1 MWGEVR
7 LRRERREQ
15 NLGGRLR
22 GGGGGGG
29 EEPIKEVAMGMGMR
43 RHTGVDAE
51 ADASS
56 VVGDASTV
64 VGGAP
69 TTMTTMTTGGS
80 SSISNSDRHMM
91 APAAAAAGTATAH
104 RTTALVPPI
113 FPPERPET
121 PSPPYSPGP
130 VGSSEWTVYGGPGLN
145 NTPRPPV
152 VSPVSPIESEKGHYG
167 RDS

>member
-7 LRRERREQ
+7 LRRDRREQ

-22 GGGGGGG
+22 GGG
-29 EEPIKEVAMGMGMR
+29 EEPIKEVAMAMGMR
-43 RHTGVDAE
+43 RHPGVDAE

-64 VGGAP
+64 VGAP
-69 TTMTTMTTGGS
+69 TTTTMTTGGS

-91 APAAAAAGTATAH
+91 APGAVSAAATGTGIGTAH
-104 RTTALVPPI
+104 RTTALIPPI

>member
-1 MWGEVR
+1 
-7 LRRERREQ
+7 
-15 NLGGRLR
+15 
-22 GGGGGGG
+22 
-29 EEPIKEVAMGMGMR
+29 MGMGVR
-43 RHTGVDAE
+43 RHTGTD

-56 VVGDASTV
+56 VVGDGSTMV
-64 VGGAP
+64 GAP
-69 TTMTTMTTGGS
+69 TTTTMPTMPTRGS
-80 SSISNSDRHMM
+80 SSISNSDHHMM
-91 APAAAAAGTATAH
+91 APGAAAAAAATTAH

-130 VGSSEWTVYGGPGLN
+130 VGASEWTVYGGPGLN

-167 RDS
+167 RDL